1 VLAVVHSTITKK
13 CNPTTINPQISSEM
27 PLQNWGAVSQTVL
40 PTPQKKGTIQLIDES
55 AMGGINKIRR
65 ARADATRERAYHA
78 NAIV

>member
-1 VLAVVHSTITKK
+1 
-13 CNPTTINPQISSEM
+13 M

-55 AMGGINKIRR
+55 AMGGIDKIRR